1 MHSRIFIC
9 ILLSVLDYEFI
20 IKQGG
25 IMDRNLA
32 LEFVR
37 ATEAGA
43 IAAARW
49 MGKGDKNSAD
59 AAAVD
64 EIRSRLNSI
73 NFSGKIVIGEGEKDE
88 APMLYTGELV
98 GSGGVEFDIA
108 IDPLEGTTGV
118 EKGKGNSLS
127 VLAAA
132 PRGCLLSVPGTYM
145 DQLCVGPKVTGVDIN
160 ASPSDNINIV
170 AESLGKDVDEITV
183 CILERDRHAQLI
195 KDVRKAGARVALIE
209 YGTIT
214 AGIATCVDD
223 SGIDIM
229 MGVGGAPEAII
240 TAAALKT
247 LGGDMQAVLKPH
259 KPKFLEQAQDMGF
272 DDLDIVYNI
281 DDLAQGDSCM
291 FAATGITDGP
301 FLKGVVFSGKKIT
314 THSAVMR
321 QKSGTIRWIQAD
333 HNCE

>member
-1 MHSRIFIC
+1 
-9 ILLSVLDYEFI
+9 
-20 IKQGG
+20 
-25 IMDRNLA
+25 MDRNLA

-49 MGKGDKNSAD
+49 MGRGDKNSAD

-64 EIRSRLNSI
+64 EIRSRLNNI
-73 NFSGKIVIGEGEKDE
+73 NFSGKIVIGEGEKDD
-88 APMLYTGELV
+88 APMLFTGELV
-98 GSGGVEFDIA
+98 GTGEGNEFDIA
-108 IDPLEGTTGV
+108 IDPLEGTTGI

-145 DQLCVGPKVTGVDIN
+145 DQLCVGPKAAGKVSINDSPKDIVRT
-160 ASPSDNINIV
+160 V
-170 AESLGKDVDEITV
+170 ADSLGKDVEEITV
-183 CILERDRHAQLI
+183 CILERDRHSKLI
-195 KDVRKAGARVALIE
+195 KDVRDAGARVALIE

-214 AGIATCVDD
+214 AGIATCVDN

-229 MGVGGAPEAII
+229 LGIGGAPEAII
-240 TAAALKT
+240 TAAALKS

-259 KPKFLEQAQDMGF
+259 KPKFLEQAKSMGF
-272 DDLDIVYNI
+272 EDLDIVYKI
-281 DDLAQGDSCM
+281 DDLARGDSCM

-301 FLKGVVFSGKKIT
+301 FLKGVIFSGKKII

-321 QKSGTIRWIQAD
+321 QKSGTIRWIEAE
-333 HNCE
+333 HKCE